1 MNRLLAILL
10 CGTTLCTA
18 AAASERNAPADQFVN
33 ALRRLPA
40 RATSYSYSSEQDALA
55 GDRTLSRIQSL
66 DGVWKFRFAEDVS
79 RSPADFWRPGA
90 DLTGWDEIPV
100 PSCWEMQGYGYP
112 IYTNVVYPFEF
123 KPPYITR
130 DNPTGCYVR
139 TFSVPEAWSGNRVT
153 LHFGGV
159 YSGFYVW
166 VNGALAGYAEDSCL
180 PSEFDITGLLQPGE
194 NKLAVQVFKW
204 TDGSYL
210 EDADHWRMAGIHRE
224 VFLSAKPDAAIGD
237 FGVRTIFDADMRDA
251 LLQIRPAIDLRK
263 GVSAA
268 GWQLGARLYAPDGT
282 PSGRELTLPVE
293 EILAEAYPQRD
304 NVYFALLEE
313 RIAAPEKWS
322 AENPALYTL
331 VLTLRDAAG
340 KLAEARSCKVGFR
353 DVRLRGREM
362 LVNGV
367 PVKLCGVNR
376 HDHDQYGGKTVS
388 RESMEEDVRLMK
400 RLNINS
406 VRTSHYPNDPYFY
419 ELCDRYGLYV
429 VDEANIETH
438 GKGGLLSNDPQ
449 WITPFLERVSRM
461 VIRDR
466 NHPSVIMWSLGN
478 ESGCGPAHAAAA
490 GWAKDYDPTRLIHY
504 EGAQG
509 QPMHPLYVPLKRTSA
524 AAFTSVMAADN
535 QPAAG
540 QVKKPRNGGNPTDP
554 AYVDILS
561 RMYPTAA
568 QLEQMAL
575 NPMLDRPV
583 MMCEYAH
590 SMGNSTGGLNDYWK
604 LIRTHAGLLG
614 GHIWDWVEQGLV
626 KKDAQGRTYWA
637 YGGDFEPA
645 GEHNDAAF
653 CCNGIVNPDRTLKP
667 AALECKYVFQPVE
680 FTASDLAAG
689 KIAVRNRNFFA
700 GTERYDFTW
709 EISTDKGVLQ
719 HGSFEVPPTAAGCR
733 AEAAIA
739 FRPFKPEPG
748 AEYLLRVQAREKRR
762 TPYAEAGYA
771 AAEEQFALPVYKEP
785 VRSAPKGRASVAQDD
800 EFIVLSA
807 AGSRHRDRP
816 PQRVRRLALGART
829 QTDKRPAAPQFL
841 ARLHRQ
847 RLARLA
853 RRENRRMLEGGP
865 RKIAD
870 RLRTNRRIGG
880 FGHRREGDTRQRP
893 ADADLYPRRRR
904 GLGRGLQARHL
915 RPDAGAAARRTA
927 NLRPQHAG
935 ANRLFRKRSAGKLFG
950 PLRRRLSGTL
960 PQHARK
966 IHAQLHHPSGKRQPL
981 RRPLALADS
990 FRRPGRSVRRGRTAE
1005 RIGMELHAGES
1016 GQGAP
1021 QQRSRTFGRCS
1032 DRQYRPYADRCRR
1045 HGHLESQGPAF
1056 GSVPAAGETLR
1067 LPVHDHPLQRRSRN
1081 DTQRPQPVQEPISP
1095 CNFRRPDTSGRKSRN
1110 IHYAR
1115 PKFGRA

>member
-251 LLQIRPAIDLRK
+251 LLQIRPAIDLRE

-733 AEAAIA
+733 SEAAIA

-829 QTDKRPAAPQFL
+829 QTDKRPAAPQLL

-904 GLGRGLQARHL
+904 SLGRGLQARHL

-981 RRPLALADS
+981 RRPLALADG

-1081 DTQRPQPVQEPISP
+1081 DT
-1095 CNFRRPDTSGRKSRN
+1095 
-1110 IHYAR
+1110 
-1115 PKFGRA
+1115 

>member
-66 DGVWKFRFAEDVS
+66 DGMWKFRFAEDVS
-79 RSPADFWRPGA
+79 RSPADFWLPGA

-130 DNPTGCYVR
+130 DNPTGCFVR

-194 NKLAVQVFKW
+194 NRLAVQVFKW

-251 LLQIRPAIDLRK
+251 LLQIRPAIDLRE
-263 GVSAA
+263 GASAA

-313 RIAAPEKWS
+313 RITAPEKWS

-554 AYVDILS
+554 AYVDVLS

-807 AGSRHRDRP
+807 AGSRTEID
-816 PQRVRRLALGART
+816 QRVRRLALGART

-853 RRENRRMLEGGP
+853 RRENRRMLERSP

>member
-251 LLQIRPAIDLRK
+251 LLQIRPAIDLRE

-554 AYVDILS
+554 AYVDVLS

-667 AALECKYVFQPVE
+667 AALECKYVFQPIE
-680 FTASDLAAG
+680 FTDSDLAAG

-733 AEAAIA
+733 SEAAIA

-748 AEYLLRVQAREKRR
+748 AEYLLRVQAREKHR

-807 AGSRHRDRP
+807 AGSRTEI
-816 PQRVRRLALGART
+816 RRLALGART
-829 QTDKRPAAPQFL
+829 QTDKRPAAPQLL

-853 RRENRRMLEGGP
+853 RRENRRMLERGP

-893 ADADLYPRRRR
+893 AVADLYPRRRR

-966 IHAQLHHPSGKRQPL
+966 VHAQLHHPSGKRQPL
-981 RRPLALADS
+981 RRPLALADG

>member
-251 LLQIRPAIDLRK
+251 LLQIRPAIDLRE

-733 AEAAIA
+733 SEAAIA

-807 AGSRHRDRP
+807 AGSRTEIDRRSGYVASHSVRGRKLISAP
-816 PQRVRRLALGART
+816 LRPNFWRASTDNDWRGWRVG
-829 QTDKRPAAPQFL
+829 
-841 ARLHRQ
+841 
-847 RLARLA
+847 
-853 RRENRRMLEGGP
+853 
-865 RKIAD
+865 KIAGCWKEAPE
-870 RLRTNRRIGG
+870 RLQTVSVGIDESAGSV
-880 FGHRREGDTRQRP
+880 T
-893 ADADLYPRRRR
+893 ADADLHPRRRR

-966 IHAQLHHPSGKRQPL
+966 VHAQLHHPSGKRQPL

>member
-251 LLQIRPAIDLRK
+251 LLQIRPAIDLRE

-626 KKDAQGRTYWA
+626 KKDAQGRAYWA
-637 YGGDFEPA
+637 YGSDFEPA

-680 FTASDLAAG
+680 FTDSDLAAG

-733 AEAAIA
+733 SEAAIA

-807 AGSRHRDRP
+807 AGSRTEIDRRSGYVASHSVRGRKLISAP
-816 PQRVRRLALGART
+816 LRPNFWRASTDNDWRGWRVGKIAGCWKEAPERLQTVSVRIDESAGSVTVEKAIPDSVRLTLTYTLDGAGALAVDYKLDISDRMPEPLRVGLQTCVPNTLERIAYFGKGPQENYSDRCDGAFLGLYRSTPEKFMHSYITPQENGNRCDVRWLSLTASDGRGVQFVGAEPLSVSVWNCTQESLDKARHSNEVEPLADALTVNIDRT
-829 QTDKRPAAPQFL
+829 QTGVGGTDTWSLKARPSDQY
-841 ARLHRQ
+841 RL
-847 RLARLA
+847 
-853 RRENRRMLEGGP
+853 LEKHYACRFTIIPCNGEAETI
-865 RKIAD
+865 R
-870 RLRTNRRIGG
+870 N
-880 FGHRREGDTRQRP
+880 
-893 ADADLYPRRRR
+893 
-904 GLGRGLQARHL
+904 GRS
-915 RPDAGAAARRTA
+915 
-927 NLRPQHAG
+927 
-935 ANRLFRKRSAGKLFG
+935 LFRN
-950 PLRRRLSGTL
+950 
-960 PQHARK
+960 Q
-966 IHAQLHHPSGKRQPL
+966 
-981 RRPLALADS
+981 
-990 FRRPGRSVRRGRTAE
+990 
-1005 RIGMELHAGES
+1005 
-1016 GQGAP
+1016 
-1021 QQRSRTFGRCS
+1021 
-1032 DRQYRPYADRCRR
+1032 
-1045 HGHLESQGPAF
+1045 
-1056 GSVPAAGETLR
+1056 
-1067 LPVHDHPLQRRSRN
+1067 
-1081 DTQRPQPVQEPISP
+1081 
-1095 CNFRRPDTSGRKSRN
+1095 
-1110 IHYAR
+1110 
-1115 PKFGRA
+1115 

>member
-251 LLQIRPAIDLRK
+251 LLQIRPAIDLRE

-554 AYVDILS
+554 AYVDVLS

-626 KKDAQGRTYWA
+626 KKTRRDAPTG
-637 YGGDFEPA
+637 
-645 GEHNDAAF
+645 
-653 CCNGIVNPDRTLKP
+653 
-667 AALECKYVFQPVE
+667 
-680 FTASDLAAG
+680 
-689 KIAVRNRNFFA
+689 
-700 GTERYDFTW
+700 
-709 EISTDKGVLQ
+709 
-719 HGSFEVPPTAAGCR
+719 PTAA
-733 AEAAIA
+733 ISN
-739 FRPFKPEPG
+739 RPENIT
-748 AEYLLRVQAREKRR
+748 
-762 TPYAEAGYA
+762 TP
-771 AAEEQFALPVYKEP
+771 
-785 VRSAPKGRASVAQDD
+785 
-800 EFIVLSA
+800 LSA
-807 AGSRHRDRP
+807 ATASSIP
-816 PQRVRRLALGART
+816 TVR
-829 QTDKRPAAPQFL
+829 
-841 ARLHRQ
+841 
-847 RLARLA
+847 
-853 RRENRRMLEGGP
+853 
-865 RKIAD
+865 
-870 RLRTNRRIGG
+870 
-880 FGHRREGDTRQRP
+880 
-893 ADADLYPRRRR
+893 
-904 GLGRGLQARHL
+904 
-915 RPDAGAAARRTA
+915 
-927 NLRPQHAG
+927 
-935 ANRLFRKRSAGKLFG
+935 
-950 PLRRRLSGTL
+950 
-960 PQHARK
+960 
-966 IHAQLHHPSGKRQPL
+966 
-981 RRPLALADS
+981 
-990 FRRPGRSVRRGRTAE
+990 
-1005 RIGMELHAGES
+1005 
-1016 GQGAP
+1016 
-1021 QQRSRTFGRCS
+1021 
-1032 DRQYRPYADRCRR
+1032 
-1045 HGHLESQGPAF
+1045 
-1056 GSVPAAGETLR
+1056 
-1067 LPVHDHPLQRRSRN
+1067 
-1081 DTQRPQPVQEPISP
+1081 
-1095 CNFRRPDTSGRKSRN
+1095 
-1110 IHYAR
+1110 
-1115 PKFGRA
+1115 